1 MGKYV
6 YYPPTPDNVLWAFN
20 WSAMSLANLQNSDNV
35 NARLTI
41 KNRPKSGGGFENIL
55 EWEKYTN
62 LIENISTANPLTDT
76 PLQTIRNN
84 YVGAQKHHAE
94 IDVFLNESKTF
105 DSKLYTAYHD
115 ATINEMEIIKK
126 IYIADGDISK

>member
-1 MGKYV
+1 MGRYV
-6 YYPPTPDNVLWAFN
+6 TVKNTPSNLLWMAQ
-20 WSAMSLANLQNSDNV
+20 WDALSLANLQNSDNV

-55 EWEKYTN
+55 EFEKYTN

-94 IDVFLNESKTF
+94 IDVFFKR
-105 DSKLYTAYHD
+105 
-115 ATINEMEIIKK
+115 I
-126 IYIADGDISK
+126 